1 MPSIH
6 NPALVQWLVSSL
18 ILFFLFWAIVAVAV
32 GVGLIVCSSKTL
44 KFFDAMNQYVST
56 RRGFKSM
63 AVPHDIGQSVRKYRI
78 WIAGILIAGSAYSI
92 FGLLAWFNVGAVVS
106 RFNLNF
112 PQVFVSWIVESLRWL
127 LIIGGACG
135 FMIGVMLGFFPN
147 ALDTLEARA
156 NKWYSLRNYTRGGD
170 TMHLTLDKWVA
181 AFPRVTGWI
190 IVLSALFVAINAAI
204 VLLGRN

>member
-1 MPSIH
+1 MPSID

-18 ILFFLFWAIVAVAV
+18 VLFFLFWAIVAVAV
-32 GVGLIVCSSKTL
+32 GVGLIISSNKTL
-44 KFFDAMNQYVST
+44 KFFDTMNRYVST

-190 IVLSALFVAINAAI
+190 IVLSALVVAVDAAI
-204 VLLGRN
+204 VLFGRS